1 MYFCNCLFY
10 IWPWPLFP
18 SFFLPLPIH
27 SRGSQ
32 CLKSTYQVRLTVK
45 NVAPS
50 LIDRVPAWL
59 WEVRRAN
66 EPLKKQYFNF
76 GGLWC
81 EKNTLKDPSW
91 AHIWNQ
97 RCMNFPKI
105 TLKTKFPSQM
115 LSQSPKESLPPIW
128 PRFWWHILQLD
139 FLIFSST
146 VFLGRFQTGLNS
158 SVMISNWSRMV

>member
-1 MYFCNCLFY
+1 MF
-10 IWPWPLFP
+10 PPLSPLQWFQISQPGWGFGFRNVIPEGLRQRP
-18 SFFLPLPIH
+18 SVGLLQATRVLLQYLQ
-27 SRGSQ
+27 SGSPTH
-32 CLKSTYQVRLTVK
+32 LLLEVG
-45 NVAPS
+45 
-50 LIDRVPAWL
+50 
-59 WEVRRAN
+59 WEN
-66 EPLKKQYFNF
+66 EPLKKPYFNF
-76 GGLWC
+76 GGLQC
-81 EKNTLKDPSW
+81 KKDTLHDPSW

-128 PRFWWHILQLD
+128 PRFWWHIVQLD

-158 SVMISNWSRMV
+158 SVMITNWSRMV